1 MIRSKASTLTAVIAA
16 IFLVLTVVYLPVLYS
31 TSKQE
36 VVVKI
41 EDKERIVER
50 EGNSYYLVFTDQ
62 GVYKLEDDLFF
73 GNFNSSDWYGKLK
86 RDSTYTITTV
96 GWRVGLLSSY
106 PNIVKVQDSNGVY
119 F

>member
-1 MIRSKASTLTAVIAA
+1 MKRKKSSTFLAIVAVTLL
-16 IFLVLTVVYLPVLYS
+16 FLIITVPFKYFG
-31 TSKQE
+31 SKQRLE
-36 VVVKI
+36 VKI

-96 GWRVGLLSSY
+96 GWRIGFLSSY